1 MKDLVKTDNRVDSNR
16 ETIQLHLQSEEG
28 TVPLTDKQKEL
39 LTRWEYVDELVR
51 INGIRGREVV
61 AKMVM
66 RRHQVSKQ
74 TAYQDIVNAEA
85 VFASSTPLNKKYR
98 IGLRIEF
105 LEQKI
110 DELYGMVK
118 MEPSPS
124 LEGEA
129 PKGQG
134 ESEED
139 ILARV
144 ARIKGNQEY
153 LHEAKE
159 LEKILQKYYHDYPE
173 IVQPRSPKKIIYVLP
188 VQQMPAA
195 PLTADDAMRKAGLV
209 IDITPKNPPVNDT
222 R

>member
-1 MKDLVKTDNRVDSNR
+1 MKDLVKSDNRVDSNR
-16 ETIQLHLQSEEG
+16 ECIQLHLQSEEG

-39 LTRWEYVDELVR
+39 LMRWEYVDELVR

-110 DELYGMVK
+110 DDLYGMVK
-118 MEPSPS
+118 MDPTDD
-124 LEGEA
+124 EGNRIDE
-129 PKGQG
+129 K
-134 ESEED
+134 EED

-144 ARIKGNQEY
+144 DRIKGNQEY

-173 IVQPRSPKKIIYVLP
+173 IVQPRSPKKIIYLLP

-195 PLTADDAMRKAGLV
+195 PMTADDAMKRAGLI
-209 IDITPKNPPVNDT
+209 IDITPKEEK
-222 R
+222 